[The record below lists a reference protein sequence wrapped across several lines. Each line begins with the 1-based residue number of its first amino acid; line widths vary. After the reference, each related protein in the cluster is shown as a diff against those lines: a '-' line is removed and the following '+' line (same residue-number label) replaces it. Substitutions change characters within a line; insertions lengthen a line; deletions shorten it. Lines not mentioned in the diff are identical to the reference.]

1 MASELKRQIIDLL
14 EKDKE
19 FRYTVSGLIGLRE
32 ILDELRELR
41 KKSEEHDRK
50 FNEIL
55 ERLREHDE
63 KFGEVL
69 TRAGEHDKKFNEIV
83 ARLEEHDRK
92 FNEIL
97 ERLDRHE
104 RILEEHSKRF
114 EEHDRK
120 FNEILERLD
129 RHEGILEEHS
139 KRIEELSTAIK
150 GLREDFNIGMSSFQR
165 RLDALG
171 SRWGLLAESAFREGM
186 RGIVEEYFKGKVER
200 WIYDDK
206 EGFVFGYPSIVDVDL
221 IVKDGVHVLVEVK
234 SSISRSDIAVLVRKG
249 KLYERVRGIKP
260 KLAVVS
266 PYVDENAA
274 KDAEKLGIAIY
285 TS

>member
-97 ERLDRHE
+97 ERLDRH
-104 RILEEHSKRF
+104 KR
-114 EEHDRK
+114 
-120 FNEILERLD
+120 
-129 RHEGILEEHS
+129 ILEEHS

-165 RLDALG
+165 VLDALG